1 MSASSS
7 ASTGAGAGASAGAI
21 RPFANHRNEV
31 ERQIIV
37 TLVEDLLAGGYKV
50 GVNDGEERVLEPCS
64 DAARIYAV
72 MSTTDE
78 DYLLTEKEGERG
90 GWIRLIYGNRSDV
103 ISDYTTNIP
112 DSIFER
118 ANALAER
125 FAGGSW

>member
-1 MSASSS
+1 MSATS
-7 ASTGAGAGASAGAI
+7 SAGAKGA

-37 TLVEDLLAGGYKV
+37 TLVESLLAAHYLV
-50 GVNDGEERVLEPCS
+50 GVNDGEEEVLKPCS
-64 DAARIYAV
+64 DAARIYTV

-78 DYLLTEKEGERG
+78 DYLLTEKEGERD
-90 GWIRLIYGNRSDV
+90 GWIRLIYGNHCDV

-118 ANALAER
+118 ANALSEH
-125 FAGGSW
+125 FAGGGW